1 MKSNKFNYEKHLT
14 ECVEYIMTNLAGWT
28 TFTTWAREKYDINNK
43 HANTLWKEAWKIITE
58 DISQERASRKDYY
71 MQELERIKIQAEAD
85 NKWGDS
91 LKAIQTQIKLDG
103 LDIQQIEAKI
113 QGEVK
118 LSWGNQLS
126 ELDPNYGQ
134 SEIL

>member
-1 MKSNKFNYEKHLT
+1 
-14 ECVEYIMTNLAGWT
+14 
-28 TFTTWAREKYDINNK
+28 
-43 HANTLWKEAWKIITE
+43 
-58 DISQERASRKDYY
+58 

-113 QGEVK
+113 EGNIK
-118 LSWGNQLS
+118 LNWGTS
-126 ELDPNYGQ
+126 LDGDT
-134 SEIL
+134 II